1 MLSRFNSSMF
11 NVQGDPKAKN
21 DSMIEEVV
29 SQLQLRIFF
38 LSALIV
44 LVAATFPCSVP
55 AADKLVTLYSS
66 PAVTYSTPWV
76 AEGLGLFKKYDLDFE
91 FVYIPA
97 SSTATAA
104 LLGGNVEVGLLGGI
118 GVVNAFVNG
127 ATDLVLI
134 GSIKNFMTQSILAK
148 PEITKLQELKGKKI
162 GVTRIGSNTHY
173 FSVQA
178 FRRAGMNPEKDVLF
192 IQTWG
197 DAETLGALFTGRIDA
212 ASLLPPADAKAIA
225 QGFHYVIYGPDQAI
239 PFAASTITARRSV
252 LTKRPQVIARF
263 MRAMA
268 EASRAMHTDKE
279 LVLRVMQKKLGIKER
294 SILEPGYATEI
305 KVMEP
310 RLDLKLQVL
319 QVMVD
324 EVAKVNPRAQDIKPQ
339 DFIDRRYL
347 TEMENSG
354 FFNQLWAEK
363 R

>member
-1 MLSRFNSSMF
+1 M
-11 NVQGDPKAKN
+11 
-21 DSMIEEVV
+21 
-29 SQLQLRIFF
+29 SQLRFKSSFGYLFG
-38 LSALIV
+38 LLVV
-44 LVAATFPCSVP
+44 LASLLPSSSV
-55 AADKLVTLYSS
+55 AADKLVGLYSAH
-66 PAVTYSTPWV
+66 AVPYAMPWV
-76 AEGLGLFKKYDLDFE
+76 ADEMGMFKKYDLDFE
-91 FVYIPA
+91 FVYIPS

-148 PEITKLQELKGKKI
+148 PEITRLQELRGKKI

-192 IQTWG
+192 IQTGG

-225 QGFHYVIYGPDQAI
+225 QGFRYVVYGPDQAI
-239 PFAASTITARRSV
+239 PFAASTITTRRSV

-268 EASRAMHTDKE
+268 EASKAMHSDRE

-324 EVAKVNPRAQDIKPQ
+324 EVAKVNPRAQEIKPQ
-339 DFIDRRYL
+339 DLVDRRYL

-354 FFNQLWAEK
+354 FFTQLWAEK

>member
-1 MLSRFNSSMF
+1 
-11 NVQGDPKAKN
+11 
-21 DSMIEEVV
+21 V
-29 SQLQLRIFF
+29 SQQRFKSSF
-38 LSALIV
+38 GYLSGLMVVVWTLLPSSSA
-44 LVAATFPCSVP
+44 
-55 AADKLVTLYSS
+55 AADKLVGLYSAH
-66 PAVTYSTPWV
+66 AVPYAMPWV
-76 AEGLGLFKKYDLDFE
+76 ADEMGLFKKYDLDFE
-91 FVYIPA
+91 FVYIPS

-148 PEITKLQELKGKKI
+148 PEVTKLQELKGKKV

-192 IQTWG
+192 IQTGG
-197 DAETLGALFTGRIDA
+197 DAETLGALFSGRIDA

-225 QGFHYVIYGPDQAI
+225 QGFRYVAYGPDQAI
-239 PFAASTITARRSV
+239 PFAASTITTRRSI
-252 LTKRPQVIARF
+252 LTKKPQVIARF

-268 EASRAMHTDKE
+268 EASKAMHRDKD

-294 SILEPGYATEI
+294 SILEPGYTTEI

-310 RLDLKLQVL
+310 RLELKLQVL

-324 EVAKVNPRAQDIKPQ
+324 EVAKVNPRAQEIKPQ
-339 DFIDRRYL
+339 DLIDRRYL

-354 FFNQLWAEK
+354 FFTQLWSEK

>member
-1 MLSRFNSSMF
+1 M
-11 NVQGDPKAKN
+11 
-21 DSMIEEVV
+21 
-29 SQLQLRIFF
+29 SQLRFKSSFGYLFG
-38 LSALIV
+38 LLVVLASLLPSSSA
-44 LVAATFPCSVP
+44 
-55 AADKLVTLYSS
+55 AADKLVGLYSAH
-66 PAVTYSTPWV
+66 AVPYAMPWV
-76 AEGLGLFKKYDLDFE
+76 ADEMGMFKKYDLDFE
-91 FVYIPA
+91 FVYIPS

-148 PEITKLQELKGKKI
+148 PEITRLQELRGKKI

-192 IQTWG
+192 IQTGG

-225 QGFHYVIYGPDQAI
+225 QGFRYVVYGPDQAI
-239 PFAASTITARRSV
+239 PFAASTITTRRSV

-268 EASRAMHTDKE
+268 EASKAMHSDRE

-324 EVAKVNPRAQDIKPQ
+324 EVAKVNPRAQEIKPQ
-339 DFIDRRYL
+339 DLVDRRYL
-347 TEMENSG
+347 AEMENSG
-354 FFNQLWAEK
+354 FFTQLWAEK

>member
-1 MLSRFNSSMF
+1 MILVGMLVPST
-11 NVQGDPKAKN
+11 G
-21 DSMIEEVV
+21 
-29 SQLQLRIFF
+29 
-38 LSALIV
+38 
-44 LVAATFPCSVP
+44 AT
-55 AADKLVTLYSS
+55 ADKLVGLYSAH
-66 PAVTYSTPWV
+66 AVPYAIPWV
-76 AEGLGLFKKYDLDFE
+76 AEEMGMFKKYDLDFE

-192 IQTWG
+192 IQTGG

-225 QGFHYVIYGPDQAI
+225 QGFRYVVYGPDQAI
-239 PFAASTITARRSV
+239 PFAASTITTRRSV
-252 LTKRPQVIARF
+252 LAKRPQVIARF
-263 MRAMA
+263 MRALA
-268 EASRAMHTDKE
+268 EASKALHRDKE
-279 LVLRVMQKKLGIKER
+279 IVLRDMQQNSVSRKDR
-294 SILEPGYATEI
+294 SSN
-305 KVMEP
+305 
-310 RLDLKLQVL
+310 R
-319 QVMVD
+319 
-324 EVAKVNPRAQDIKPQ
+324 AK
-339 DFIDRRYL
+339 
-347 TEMENSG
+347 
-354 FFNQLWAEK
+354 
-363 R
+363 

>member
-1 MLSRFNSSMF
+1 M
-11 NVQGDPKAKN
+11 
-21 DSMIEEVV
+21 
-29 SQLQLRIFF
+29 SQLRFKSSF
-38 LSALIV
+38 GYLSGLMFV
-44 LVAATFPCSVP
+44 LGTLLPSASA
-55 AADKLVTLYSS
+55 AADKLVGLYSAH
-66 PAVTYSTPWV
+66 AVPYAMPWV
-76 AEGLGLFKKYDLDFE
+76 ADDMGMFKKYDLDFE
-91 FVYIPA
+91 FVYIPS

-192 IQTWG
+192 IQTGG
-197 DAETLGALFTGRIDA
+197 DTETLGALFTGRIDA

-225 QGFHYVIYGPDQAI
+225 QGFRYVVYGPDQAI
-239 PFAASTITARRSV
+239 PFAASTITTRRSI
-252 LTKRPQVIARF
+252 LTKKPQVIARF

-268 EASRAMHTDKE
+268 EASRAMHRDKE

-324 EVAKVNPRAQDIKPQ
+324 EVAKVNSRAQEIKPQ
-339 DFIDRRYL
+339 DLIDRRYL

-354 FFNQLWAEK
+354 FFTQLWSEK

>member
-1 MLSRFNSSMF
+1 M
-11 NVQGDPKAKN
+11 
-21 DSMIEEVV
+21 
-29 SQLQLRIFF
+29 LQLRFKSSF
-38 LSALIV
+38 GYLFGLLVVLASFPLSSSA
-44 LVAATFPCSVP
+44 
-55 AADKLVTLYSS
+55 AADKLVGLYSAH
-66 PAVTYSTPWV
+66 AVPYAMPWV
-76 AEGLGLFKKYDLDFE
+76 ADAMGMFKKYDLDFE
-91 FVYIPA
+91 FVYIPS

-148 PEITKLQELKGKKI
+148 PEITRLQELRGKKI

-192 IQTWG
+192 IQTGG

-225 QGFHYVIYGPDQAI
+225 QGFRYVVYGPDQAI
-239 PFAASTITARRSV
+239 PFAASTITTRRSV

-268 EASRAMHTDKE
+268 EASKAMHNDRE

-324 EVAKVNPRAQDIKPQ
+324 EVAKVNPRAQEIKPQ
-339 DFIDRRYL
+339 DLVDRRYL

-354 FFNQLWAEK
+354 FFTQLWAEK

>member
-1 MLSRFNSSMF
+1 M
-11 NVQGDPKAKN
+11 
-21 DSMIEEVV
+21 
-29 SQLQLRIFF
+29 SQLRFKSSFGYLFG
-38 LSALIV
+38 LLVVLASLLPSSSA
-44 LVAATFPCSVP
+44 
-55 AADKLVTLYSS
+55 AADKLVGLYSAH
-66 PAVTYSTPWV
+66 AVPYAMPWV
-76 AEGLGLFKKYDLDFE
+76 ADEMGMFKKYDLDFE
-91 FVYIPA
+91 FVYIPS

-148 PEITKLQELKGKKI
+148 PEITRLQELRGKKI

-192 IQTWG
+192 IQTGG

-225 QGFHYVIYGPDQAI
+225 QGFRYVVYGPDQAI
-239 PFAASTITARRSV
+239 PFAASTITTRRSV

-268 EASRAMHTDKE
+268 EASKAMHSDRE
-279 LVLRVMQKKLGIKER
+279 LVLKKARHQGKIHFGAWICNRDK
-294 SILEPGYATEI
+294 SHG
-305 KVMEP
+305 
-310 RLDLKLQVL
+310 
-319 QVMVD
+319 
-324 EVAKVNPRAQDIKPQ
+324 AK
-339 DFIDRRYL
+339 
-347 TEMENSG
+347 T
-354 FFNQLWAEK
+354 
-363 R
+363 

>member
-1 MLSRFNSSMF
+1 M
-11 NVQGDPKAKN
+11 
-21 DSMIEEVV
+21 
-29 SQLQLRIFF
+29 SQLRFKSSLGYLFGLMVVVWTLF
-38 LSALIV
+38 LSESA
-44 LVAATFPCSVP
+44 
-55 AADKLVTLYSS
+55 AADKLVGLYSAH
-66 PAVTYSTPWV
+66 AVPYAMPWV
-76 AEGLGLFKKYDLDFE
+76 AEEMGMFKKYDLDFE
-91 FVYIPA
+91 FVYIPS

-173 FSVQA
+173 FSIQA

-192 IQTWG
+192 VQTGG

-225 QGFHYVIYGPDQAI
+225 QGFRYVVYGPDQAI
-239 PFAASTITARRSV
+239 PFAASTITTRRSI
-252 LTKRPQVIARF
+252 LTKKPQVIARF

-268 EASRAMHTDKE
+268 EASKAMHRDKE

-324 EVAKVNPRAQDIKPQ
+324 EVAKVNSRAQEIKPQ
-339 DFIDRRYL
+339 DLIDRRYL
-347 TEMENSG
+347 AEMENSG
-354 FFNQLWAEK
+354 FFTQLWSEK
-363 R
+363 H

>member
-1 MLSRFNSSMF
+1 M
-11 NVQGDPKAKN
+11 
-21 DSMIEEVV
+21 
-29 SQLQLRIFF
+29 QLRFRRSFF
-38 LSALIV
+38 RYLFELMFVVWTLLPSGSA
-44 LVAATFPCSVP
+44 
-55 AADKLVTLYSS
+55 AADKLVGLYSAH
-66 PAVTYSTPWV
+66 AVPYAMPWI
-76 AEGLGLFKKYDLDFE
+76 ADEMGLFKKYDLDFE
-91 FVYIPA
+91 FVYIPS

-192 IQTWG
+192 IQTGG

-225 QGFHYVIYGPDQAI
+225 QGFRYVVYGPDQAI
-239 PFAASTITARRSV
+239 PFAASTITTRRSI

-268 EASRAMHTDKE
+268 EASRAMHRDKE

-324 EVAKVNPRAQDIKPQ
+324 EVAKVNPRAQEIKPQ
-339 DFIDRRYL
+339 DLIDRRFL
-347 TEMENSG
+347 NEMENSG
-354 FFNQLWAEK
+354 FFTQLWAEK

>member
-1 MLSRFNSSMF
+1 M
-11 NVQGDPKAKN
+11 
-21 DSMIEEVV
+21 
-29 SQLQLRIFF
+29 SQLRFKSSFGYLFG
-38 LSALIV
+38 LLVVLASLLPSSSA
-44 LVAATFPCSVP
+44 
-55 AADKLVTLYSS
+55 AADKLVGLYSAH
-66 PAVTYSTPWV
+66 AVPYAMPWI
-76 AEGLGLFKKYDLDFE
+76 ADEMGMFKKYDLDFE
-91 FVYIPA
+91 FVYIPS

-148 PEITKLQELKGKKI
+148 PEITRLQELRGKKI

-192 IQTWG
+192 IQTGG

-225 QGFHYVIYGPDQAI
+225 QGFRYVVYGPDQAI
-239 PFAASTITARRSV
+239 PFAASTITTRRSV

-268 EASRAMHTDKE
+268 EASKAMHSDRE

-294 SILEPGYATEI
+294 SILEPGYETEI

-324 EVAKVNPRAQDIKPQ
+324 EVAKVNPRAQEIKPQ
-339 DFIDRRYL
+339 DLVDRRYL

-354 FFNQLWAEK
+354 FFTQLWAEK

>member
-1 MLSRFNSSMF
+1 
-11 NVQGDPKAKN
+11 
-21 DSMIEEVV
+21 V
-29 SQLQLRIFF
+29 SQLRLKSSFGY
-38 LSALIV
+38 LSGLMVV
-44 LVAATFPCSVP
+44 LWTLFASSSAA
-55 AADKLVTLYSS
+55 AEKLVGLYSAH
-66 PAVTYSTPWV
+66 AVPYAMPWV
-76 AEGLGLFKKYDLDFE
+76 ADEMGMFKKYDLDFE
-91 FVYIPA
+91 FVYIPS

-192 IQTWG
+192 IQTGG

-225 QGFHYVIYGPDQAI
+225 QGFRYVVYGPDQAI
-239 PFAASTITARRSV
+239 PFAASTITTRRSV

-268 EASRAMHTDKE
+268 EASKAMHRDKE

-310 RLDLKLQVL
+310 KLDLKLQVL

-324 EVAKVNPRAQDIKPQ
+324 EVAKVNPRAQEIKPQ
-339 DFIDRRYL
+339 DLVDRRYL

-354 FFNQLWAEK
+354 FFTQLWAEK

>member
-1 MLSRFNSSMF
+1 M
-11 NVQGDPKAKN
+11 
-21 DSMIEEVV
+21 
-29 SQLQLRIFF
+29 
-38 LSALIV
+38 
-44 LVAATFPCSVP
+44 
-55 AADKLVTLYSS
+55 
-66 PAVTYSTPWV
+66 
-76 AEGLGLFKKYDLDFE
+76 
-91 FVYIPA
+91 
-97 SSTATAA
+97 
-104 LLGGNVEVGLLGGI
+104 
-118 GVVNAFVNG
+118 VNAFVNG

-173 FSVQA
+173 FSIQA

-192 IQTWG
+192 IQTGG

-225 QGFHYVIYGPDQAI
+225 QGFRYVVYGPDQAI
-239 PFAASTITARRSV
+239 PFAASTITTRRSV

-268 EASRAMHTDKE
+268 EASKAMHRDKE

-319 QVMVD
+319 QVMID
-324 EVAKVNPRAQDIKPQ
+324 EVAKVNPRAQEIKPQ
-339 DFIDRRYL
+339 DLIDRRYL
-347 TEMENSG
+347 AEMENSG
-354 FFNQLWAEK
+354 FFTQLWAEK

>member
-1 MLSRFNSSMF
+1 
-11 NVQGDPKAKN
+11 
-21 DSMIEEVV
+21 V
-29 SQLQLRIFF
+29 SQQRFKSSF
-38 LSALIV
+38 GYLSGLMVVVWTLLPSSSA
-44 LVAATFPCSVP
+44 
-55 AADKLVTLYSS
+55 AADKLVGLYSAH
-66 PAVTYSTPWV
+66 AVPYAMPWV
-76 AEGLGLFKKYDLDFE
+76 ADEMGMFKKYDLDFE
-91 FVYIPA
+91 FVYIPS

-148 PEITKLQELKGKKI
+148 PEVTKLQELKGKKV

-192 IQTWG
+192 IQTGG
-197 DAETLGALFTGRIDA
+197 DAETLGALFSGRIDA

-225 QGFHYVIYGPDQAI
+225 QGFRYVVYGPDQAI
-239 PFAASTITARRSV
+239 PFAASTITTRRSI
-252 LTKRPQVIARF
+252 LTKKPQVIARF

-268 EASRAMHTDKE
+268 EASKAMHRDKE

-294 SILEPGYATEI
+294 SILEPGYTTEI

-310 RLDLKLQVL
+310 RLELKLQVL

-324 EVAKVNPRAQDIKPQ
+324 EVAKVNPRAQEIKPQ
-339 DFIDRRYL
+339 DLIDRRYL

-354 FFNQLWAEK
+354 FFTQLWAEK

>member
-1 MLSRFNSSMF
+1 MSHLRFKSSF
-11 NVQGDPKAKN
+11 GYLFGLL
-21 DSMIEEVV
+21 VV
-29 SQLQLRIFF
+29 LASLLPSS
-38 LSALIV
+38 SA
-44 LVAATFPCSVP
+44 
-55 AADKLVTLYSS
+55 AADKLVGLYSAH
-66 PAVTYSTPWV
+66 AVPYAMPWV
-76 AEGLGLFKKYDLDFE
+76 ADEMGMFKKYDLDFE
-91 FVYIPA
+91 FVYIPS

-148 PEITKLQELKGKKI
+148 PEITRLQELRGKKI

-192 IQTWG
+192 IQTGG

-225 QGFHYVIYGPDQAI
+225 QGFRYVVYGPDQAI
-239 PFAASTITARRSV
+239 PFAASTITTRRSV

-268 EASRAMHTDKE
+268 EASKAMHSDRE

-324 EVAKVNPRAQDIKPQ
+324 EVAKVNPRAQEIKPQ
-339 DFIDRRYL
+339 DLVDRRYL
-347 TEMENSG
+347 AEMENSG
-354 FFNQLWAEK
+354 FFTQLWAEK